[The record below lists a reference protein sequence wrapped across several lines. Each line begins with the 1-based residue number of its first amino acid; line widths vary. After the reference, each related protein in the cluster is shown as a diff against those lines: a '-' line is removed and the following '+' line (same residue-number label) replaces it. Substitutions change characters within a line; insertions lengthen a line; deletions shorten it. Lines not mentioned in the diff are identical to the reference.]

1 MAVIPLFVFALT
13 RLLVSTS
20 SCNLAILF
28 SSSRILPCNASL
40 IADKWLTLEG
50 ESLQKIILT
59 CFDIIPTLF
68 ENYSKCRIFWHFFI
82 LLTCNTVWL
91 QATQNVAFKILA
103 FFIKYMLNETFSVI
117 FEHCATSYLI
127 PESWLIIS
135 FRLKNRLHLAVFYT
149 HQSYQNKHLVTVLNS
164 YDSCILTVL
173 CPHLKIHCNF
183 PLDWTS

>member
-1 MAVIPLFVFALT
+1 MAHFGGRITATNNIDMLWYPPHIVWKLLKMSHFLT
-13 RLLVSTS
+13 
-20 SCNLAILF
+20 F
-28 SSSRILPCNASL
+28 
-40 IADKWLTLEG
+40 
-50 ESLQKIILT
+50 
-59 CFDIIPTLF
+59 FDL
-68 ENYSKCRIFWHFFI
+68 SG
-82 LLTCNTVWL
+82 NTVWL

-149 HQSYQNKHLVTVLNS
+149 HQSYQNKHLVTVLKS